1 MSFQQYEQGPPTL
14 TGGLL
19 ESETELCELD
29 AKFVTA
35 VLVSGMLGF
44 LSLSLHWV
52 FFVFSFHRGSFHKV
66 GLLLCLASAS
76 RGAKLRLFQL
86 G

>member
-1 MSFQQYEQGPPTL
+1 MSFQPYEQGPPTL

-29 AKFVTA
+29 VKFVIA
-35 VLVSGMLGF
+35 VLVPGMLGF
-44 LSLSLHWV
+44 FSLSLHWV
-52 FFVFSFHRGSFHKV
+52 FFAISFHCGSFHKV

-76 RGAKLRLFQL
+76 
-86 G
+86 